1 MFGRWV
7 PKFDPRVLGLVL
19 GYLHLVP
26 VFLVPKFGPWVPK
39 FGLRG
44 PRFGPCAPRFGPYV
58 PKFGLWIQVWTLG
71 L

>member
-44 PRFGPCAPRFGPYV
+44 PRFGPCAPRFGP
-58 PKFGLWIQVWTLG
+58 G
-71 L
+71 

>member
-19 GYLHLVP
+19 GYLH
-26 VFLVPKFGPWVPK
+26 FGPWVPK

-44 PRFGPCAPRFGPYV
+44 PRFGPCAPRFGP
-58 PKFGLWIQVWTLG
+58 G
-71 L
+71 